1 LSKSCVKTLI
11 TTLRYSNYNKYN
23 PPYIER
29 KIAMSS
35 VELICA
41 LRQRL
46 LVNIEK
52 RSVRELNRLN
62 ETFAALR
69 EIAHA
74 ANQVALLDILT
85 DLEYAAGYAAISRI
99 DQALLMIPTEDTIRA
114 QIAGG
119 AVATV

>member
-1 LSKSCVKTLI
+1 M
-11 TTLRYSNYNKYN
+11 
-23 PPYIER
+23 ER
-29 KIAMSS
+29 KTTMSS
-35 VELICA
+35 LEMICA

-52 RSVRELNRLN
+52 RNVRELNRLN

-74 ANQVALLDILT
+74 ANQFALLDILT

-99 DQALLMIPTEDTIRA
+99 DQALGLIPDEDTIRA
-114 QIAGG
+114 QMAGG
-119 AVATV
+119 AAAV